1 MMENLILNIFLAVFL
16 SIFGYG
22 IIRLGLFMSQ
32 TQFPMD
38 DKK

>member
-1 MMENLILNIFLAVFL
+1 MENLILNIFLAVFL
-16 SIFGYG
+16 TVFGYA
-22 IIRLGLFMSQ
+22 IIKLGLFMAQ

>member
-1 MMENLILNIFLAVFL
+1 MDNLILNIFLAVFL
-16 SIFGYG
+16 SAFGYAIIKLG
-22 IIRLGLFMSQ
+22 IFMSQ